1 MTRAEIRIAAAQRR
15 ARAAEAALFNERE
28 RKRAKI
34 EALNLRAR
42 PRILAAERK
51 ARDAWQAVAVAKLAA
66 LGITPMKTIILWR
79 QNRYAVRVTLEGRK
93 RLVPVGKRG
102 AVLSNRNEQTAPY
115 RWDEVT
121 VTSEE
126 VKW

>member
-1 MTRAEIRIAAAQRR
+1 MTRAEIRIAAARRR

-66 LGITPMKTIILWR
+66 LGITPRKTIILWR
-79 QNRYAVRVTLEGRK
+79 QNRYAVRVTLEGWK
-93 RLVPVGKRG
+93 RLVPVGERG
-102 AVLSNRNEQTAPY
+102 AVLSNRNEQTDPY

-121 VTSEE
+121 VTNEE